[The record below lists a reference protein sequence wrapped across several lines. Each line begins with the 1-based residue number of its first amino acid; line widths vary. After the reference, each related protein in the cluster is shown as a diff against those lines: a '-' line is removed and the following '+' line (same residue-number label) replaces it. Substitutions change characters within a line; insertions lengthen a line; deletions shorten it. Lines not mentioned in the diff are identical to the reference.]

1 MSVDEPSSRR
11 WSVRQRRGIMRPMN
25 YPATPTTM
33 AAEGLP
39 RRRFTVAELERMVAA
54 GILAEDE
61 RIELIGG
68 EVVPMSPKGNHHEIL
83 KTALTFY
90 WVRRTPEDMLFA
102 TGTTFRLTEDT
113 YLEPDFVF
121 FPKAAGIPG
130 LNQET
135 AKLVVEI
142 ADSSLGYD
150 LGRKAAIY
158 AGFAIPELWVIDAV
172 KLRTWVHREP
182 AGSSYRA
189 IAEHSPA
196 ECLVPQASPELA
208 VTLSELELQLDQAEE
223 TLRNLHGLW
232 QGTVRL
238 HTRLEGRALLLT
250 CGPTGVTR
258 EYGDLLEKPEPP
270 A

>member
-1 MSVDEPSSRR
+1 
-11 WSVRQRRGIMRPMN
+11 MN

-39 RRRFTVAELERMVAA
+39 RRRFTVAELEQMVAA

-83 KTALTFY
+83 KTVLTFY
-90 WVRRTPEDMLFA
+90 WVRRCPDDLLFA
-102 TGTTFRLTEDT
+102 TETTFRLTEDT
-113 YLEPDFVF
+113 YLETDFVF
-121 FPKAAGIPG
+121 FPKSAGIPG

-142 ADSSLGYD
+142 GDSSLGYD

-172 KLRTWVHREP
+172 RLTTWVHREP
-182 AGSSYRA
+182 AASGYRV
-189 IAEHSPA
+189 ITEHPPGDR
-196 ECLVPQASPELA
+196 LVPQASPALA
-208 VTLSELELQLDQAEE
+208 VTLSELEL
-223 TLRNLHGLW
+223 H
-232 QGTVRL
+232 
-238 HTRLEGRALLLT
+238 
-250 CGPTGVTR
+250 
-258 EYGDLLEKPEPP
+258 
-270 A
+270 